1 MVLRATWLRARTI
14 TNFWQLI
21 FVRLQ
26 EAGAHHAEMNTMR
39 DELRQ
44 LRIENSRLRR
54 ENEKGLAAG
63 GVKAPSGS
71 RQGPASPAPR
81 DLAENA
87 PAATPRDDDELNSA
101 VIRTIA
107 LKQLKEVIEQIYA
120 SKDKYDAKCA
130 ESHLPRETLEQHM
143 YTFLNQVCSRMPW
156 PLRPLLRTRI
166 HRTCLG
172 SDKMTRI
179 LCDTSPDLGCV
190 SPPSPPPKRNAPAI
204 AISRTDARAGGTM
217 QRYGLRQLIIENAS
231 AIIKSVTRY
240 GDQDNDVLVFRKI
253 LKNEIDEDFR
263 KVQKQVKHTV
273 GDLLRV
279 HLKGKQPLKTDD
291 TITAQ
296 LKEKLAGD
304 VVEAEWSDIVRYMYN
319 PEDSA
324 TLAVTIKDFIRRRA
338 GRMAMDAASA
348 RVQMRST
355 SRGNDV
361 DTSSAEGR
369 IRYDDFVKILLDFQV
384 STGSVGVR
392 PLGRVS
398 VCGLTFSFICRSAL
412 LFLIS

>member
-1 MVLRATWLRARTI
+1 MKADGEHAEGEAREILELAERLEQARVACTRPARTGAVWVRGRGREEEQKGEGGGGADEGRANVRQVAHEMMRVRGECDEMSVHCVHCVTLRYLFGLGIVLRATWLRARTI
-14 TNFWQLI
+14 TDFRQLL

-166 HRTCLG
+166 HPTCLG
-172 SDKMTRI
+172 SDRMTRI
-179 LCDTSPDLGCV
+179 LYDTSPDAWLCL
-190 SPPSPPPKRNAPAI
+190 PPPPPPRNEMRRRLQYPALM
-204 AISRTDARAGGTM
+204 RARAE
-217 QRYGLRQLIIENAS
+217 QC
-231 AIIKSVTRY
+231 SVT
-240 GDQDNDVLVFRKI
+240 DCAN
-253 LKNEIDEDFR
+253 
-263 KVQKQVKHTV
+263 
-273 GDLLRV
+273 
-279 HLKGKQPLKTDD
+279 
-291 TITAQ
+291 
-296 LKEKLAGD
+296 
-304 VVEAEWSDIVRYMYN
+304 
-319 PEDSA
+319 
-324 TLAVTIKDFIRRRA
+324 
-338 GRMAMDAASA
+338 
-348 RVQMRST
+348 
-355 SRGNDV
+355 
-361 DTSSAEGR
+361 
-369 IRYDDFVKILLDFQV
+369 
-384 STGSVGVR
+384 
-392 PLGRVS
+392 
-398 VCGLTFSFICRSAL
+398 
-412 LFLIS
+412 